1 VTLPGPGLGAWALAL
16 LVFAA
21 ASAILGGALRTFVVR
36 WVPAWRS
43 LGPVERLV
51 LDVYLG
57 GATVYA
63 VALLPLGL
71 FTAATFPVLLVL
83 ALAYLVGRAVRL
95 GRSDSGHAVVG
106 AVRRYLAGGPVV
118 ALVAAAA
125 LGLFELTLAVGIPT
139 GNTYDATQLGAYTA
153 LLLAHHSVPTSFS
166 GLGLSGAVSY
176 PQGATVWMG
185 TAQLLFGLPAA
196 RTALLVTPLFFG
208 LAPLGGYALGDRWLG
223 GARGGGVLAVTLAV
237 LATWTRMQVSG
248 SYDFVAAFPLTLLVI
263 ALSRT
268 WLGPSPLPWGDVV
281 AFGLLAGYAAALN
294 PVGVGWWLVA
304 LPVAAAATVAGR
316 WFGDARAWF
325 ARYGTALVVAAIPIA
340 PSLAA
345 VARGSNHVGFAGSA
359 PGVGT
364 LAPVGLTGSQIV
376 GFVDPFLFGAT
387 DQGFSPFPVLRVELA
402 ALLIVGALL
411 LVLGPTRVGDPG
423 PVRRLAF
430 GGIVAAAAWFV
441 VEWFASRGI
450 PPFPTLAPLTNGA
463 ELSEM
468 VFTAFVVVAVVPVV
482 SLLEWRPAV
491 PATPGPAPRPR
502 WTLPGGSGPRG
513 STPALVVAVLLFV
526 PGFAV
531 TATEM
536 PGTVTTLYR
545 SFGNVSAGD
554 FAMLA
559 WSGTGFPAGARVLVA
574 PGSAAEFLTAYAPQ
588 IRVVFPMVLGFD
600 FPNLTYRDLNRELSN
615 GTLQPNGHADLLAL
629 GVGYLVVTGRNS
641 VLGTPYSTAPLL
653 ADPAEF
659 PLVGHWGDA
668 YVFAFAPGI
677 DGPPTASGGLR

>member
-1 VTLPGPGLGAWALAL
+1 MTLPGPGLGAWALAL

-43 LGPVERLV
+43 LGPIERLV
-51 LDVYLG
+51 LDLYLG
-57 GATVYA
+57 GGTVYA

-71 FTAATFPVLLVL
+71 FTAATFPTLVVL
-83 ALAYLVGRAVRL
+83 ALAYLLFRVVRL
-95 GRSDSGHAVVG
+95 GRSESGRAVVR
-106 AVRRYLAGGPVV
+106 AVRGYLGIGPGV

-125 LGLFELTLAVGIPT
+125 LGALELAIAVGIPT
-139 GNTYDATQLGAYTA
+139 GNTYDASQLATYTA
-153 LLLAHHSVPTSFS
+153 LLLAHHSVPTNLA
-166 GLGLSGAVSY
+166 GLGLSGSVSY

-223 GARGGGVLAVTLAV
+223 GPRGGAVLAVALAV
-237 LATWTRMQVSG
+237 LATWTRLQVSG

-263 ALSRT
+263 ALSRSWVEPT
-268 WLGPSPLPWGDVV
+268 VVPWGDVV

-294 PVGVGWWLVA
+294 PVGVGWWLLA
-304 LPVAAAATVAGR
+304 LPFAAGAAAAGR
-316 WFGDARAWF
+316 WFGDARAWL
-325 ARYGTALVVAAIPIA
+325 ARYAVALVAAAIPIA

-345 VARGSNHVGFAGSA
+345 VARGRDHIGFAGSA

-376 GFVDPFLFGAT
+376 GYVDPLLFGAT
-387 DQGFSPFPVLRVELA
+387 DQGLSPFPVLRLELA
-402 ALLIVGALL
+402 GLLVVGALL
-411 LVLGPTRVGDPG
+411 LAVLANSTGDRG

-430 GGIVAAAAWFV
+430 GAIASAGVLFL
-441 VEWFASRGI
+441 VEWLASLGVR
-450 PPFPTLAPLTNGA
+450 PFPALAPLTNGA

-468 VFTAFVVVAVVPVV
+468 LFTAFVVVAAVPVV
-482 SLLEWRPAV
+482 ALLEWKAADPTIPDSVR
-491 PATPGPAPRPR
+491 RPR
-502 WTLPGGSGPRG
+502 WSLPAGSSPRG
-513 STPALVVAVLLFV
+513 PTWAIAVALLLFV
-526 PGFAV
+526 PGVAV

-536 PGTVTTLYR
+536 PGTVGTLYR

-559 WSGTGFPAGARVLVA
+559 WAGTGLPAGARVLVA
-574 PGSAAEFLTAYAPQ
+574 PGSAAEFLPAYAPQ
-588 IRVVFPMVLGFD
+588 VRVVYPVVLGFD

-615 GTLQPNGHADLLAL
+615 GTLEPNGHADLLAL
-629 GVGYLVVTGRNS
+629 GVGYIVVTGRNS
-641 VLGTPYSTAPLL
+641 VLGTPYSTAPLF
-653 ADPAEF
+653 AEPSEF
-659 PLVGHWGDA
+659 ALVEHAGDA
-668 YVFAFAPGI
+668 YVFEYTPGTLA
-677 DGPPTASGGLR
+677 PTAGSGGLR